1 MSKMED
7 FLKKLLPIPITED
20 LDLNNNENLKKWR
33 RIRKNYETVEFNNFI
48 GKIIKDKRKELKIS
62 SADITS
68 VLYITYNAYNKY
80 ESGKANIPPENLFK
94 IAKILNISLDD
105 CKELYFS
112 IKKYQDNFEQHISNI
127 NADNKQQ
134 HISNINADLDKSIDR
149 VKEIYKS
156 GNKIL
161 ILALKGI
168 LDVYYSLI
176 FKKP

>member
-33 RIRKNYETVEFNNFI
+33 KIRKNYETVEFNNFI

-62 SADITS
+62 STDIAS
-68 VLYITYNAYNKY
+68 VLYITYNAYNQY
-80 ESGKANIPPENLFK
+80 ESGKSNIPPENLFK

-105 CKELYFS
+105 CKELYFN
-112 IKKYQDNFEQHISNI
+112 IKKYKDNFEQQISNI
-127 NADNKQQ
+127 NTDKQQ
-134 HISNINADLDKSIDR
+134 QISNINTDLEKSIDR

-176 FKKP
+176 FKKT